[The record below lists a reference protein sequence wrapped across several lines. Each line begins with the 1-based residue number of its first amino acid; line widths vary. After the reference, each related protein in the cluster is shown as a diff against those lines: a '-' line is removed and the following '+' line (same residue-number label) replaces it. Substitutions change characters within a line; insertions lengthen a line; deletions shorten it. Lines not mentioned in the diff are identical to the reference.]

1 MVAGALTLT
10 KSTRQAE
17 YPDSPDEPTCSP
29 QQTSDSPD
37 YPGRWPG
44 PGQPVLG
51 PPRDSLRALRL
62 LDRPLGQHA
71 GEVLFVFRAGAQ
83 DTAWVEPARR
93 VRVRDDPAYRAHV
106 ADLVVHHLACHLG
119 EQGQLVL
126 HYFRVLDGHVP
137 RQRADAQ
144 LLPVLIDVVQVLD
157 AVDVDQRAWL
167 REAQPHQRDEAVP
180 TRQHLRILPVFAEQ
194 LGCLLD

>member
-44 PGQPVLG
+44 PGQPGLG
-51 PPRDSLRALRL
+51 PPRDSLRALGL

-83 DTAWVEPARR
+83 VAAWVEPVRR
-93 VRVRDDPAYRAHV
+93 VLGRLLRLAALLERFLDRGRPDRRDADVGEADPPSAVHLLRRHADDGPVRSEERRVGKECRSRWSPYH
-106 ADLVVHHLACHLG
+106 
-119 EQGQLVL
+119 
-126 HYFRVLDGHVP
+126 
-137 RQRADAQ
+137 
-144 LLPVLIDVVQVLD
+144 
-157 AVDVDQRAWL
+157 
-167 REAQPHQRDEAVP
+167 
-180 TRQHLRILPVFAEQ
+180 
-194 LGCLLD
+194 